1 MAGAD
6 TDEAKL
12 MALLQSEPALFYIV
26 RDANHMKIVKLLES
40 GALSVAEVADGLGF
54 DPATAEKAMDDM
66 VERGVLGTLFRGE
79 TRVYFLNF
87 KGKHLLE
94 LYRRTKEA
102 L

>member
-40 GALSVAEVADGLGF
+40 GAQSVTEVSDGLGF

-66 VERGVLGTLFRGE
+66 VERGVLGTLMRRDE
-79 TRVYFLNF
+79 KVYFLNF
-87 KGKHLLE
+87 KGKRLLD
-94 LYRRTKEA
+94 LYKKTKEA